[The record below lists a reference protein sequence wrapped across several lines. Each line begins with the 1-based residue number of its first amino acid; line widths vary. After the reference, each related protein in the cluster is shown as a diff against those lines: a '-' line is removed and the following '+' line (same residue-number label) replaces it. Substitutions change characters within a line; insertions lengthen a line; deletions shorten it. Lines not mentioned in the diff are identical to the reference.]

1 MPRPTHDEIVAKVI
15 ALAAEEAGVQPA
27 AVALESRFFE
37 DLNYDSLG
45 MVELTMNLEEA
56 FELAI
61 SDEDADGVKTVGQ
74 VVELIETHCGRVAA
88 S

>member
-1 MPRPTHDEIVAKVI
+1 
-15 ALAAEEAGVQPA
+15 
-27 AVALESRFFE
+27 
-37 DLNYDSLG
+37 

-56 FELAI
+56 FELTI

-74 VVELIETHCGRVAA
+74 VVELIETHFEKVAA